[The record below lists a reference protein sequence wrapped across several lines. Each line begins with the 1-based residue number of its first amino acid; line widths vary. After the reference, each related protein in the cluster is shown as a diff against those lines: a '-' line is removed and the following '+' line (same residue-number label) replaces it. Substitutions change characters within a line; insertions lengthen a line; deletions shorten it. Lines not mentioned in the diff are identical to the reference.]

1 MTTCPGC
8 SGFSFPRSARRA
20 ALPEET
26 DGRPAANRN
35 GKGWGLCT
43 ATGTTVPDVL
53 SAHHRGPEITRL
65 RWFRRNYASRRALRA
80 AEPPERV
87 DSPRE

>member
-1 MTTCPGC
+1 MQPCLKKQMDAPLQTEMVRVG
-8 SGFSFPRSARRA
+8 
-20 ALPEET
+20 
-26 DGRPAANRN
+26 
-35 GKGWGLCT
+35 GLCT

-53 SAHHRGPEITRL
+53 SAHHRGPAITRL

-87 DSPRE
+87 DSPGE